1 LRGRRAHP
9 AHHPAQGRQGHEP
22 PRNAGQREPSRDGGG
37 ELMWL
42 ALLEA
47 IGLGA
52 AFALVL
58 AILVA
63 IVFLLVALV
72 NMGWVALLQWRD
84 IFSLDR
90 WTEVMV
96 TIGRSKL
103 RTALT
108 LVSVAW
114 GIFVLVFLLGLG
126 RGLNN
131 GARHQFARDATNSL
145 MFFANK

>member
-1 LRGRRAHP
+1 ML
-9 AHHPAQGRQGHEP
+9 
-22 PRNAGQREPSRDGGG
+22 
-37 ELMWL
+37 L

-47 IGLGA
+47 VGLGA
-52 AFALVL
+52 LFALVL
-58 AILVA
+58 SLLVT
-63 IVFLLVALV
+63 IVFLVVAFV
-72 NMGWVALLQWRD
+72 NMGWVAMLQWRD
-84 IFSLDR
+84 ILSLDR

-108 LVSVAW
+108 LISVAW

-131 GARHQFARDATNSL
+131 GARHEFARDATNSV
-145 MFFANK
+145 MFFANKTSIPYQGY